1 MTTIWY
7 WVLQFRENKSWS
19 KRCWSVRKNASLQN
33 ISIAGIDTICKE
45 MTNDTINIRYHF
57 NAFS

>member
-45 MTNDTINIRYHF
+45 NDKWYNKYQISF
-57 NAFS
+57 